1 MGGFCAQLFFHLF
14 VCPGP
19 AGGCQTVGRVP
30 PGAAVSSNIS
40 KQHRRVLSTSRCIA
54 RGGRLVGCTG
64 RAGAAETGEK
74 PAPASSPGRAPA
86 CRLARAQPTQR
97 DCPGRGAPRRRAAAA
112 RAVDRAPGAR
122 PSGGRRFVWLA
133 RCLLAHAVLIAAL
146 TLPARFSAAAPHQFT
161 SADGGYSVTFP
172 AAPQE
177 QMNEDERARTVL
189 NALNYDNG
197 YFAVVHV
204 DARPQA
210 QRRARGKHHQ
220 VHRPVERAGS
230 AAQEEEG
237 RPPRGATNCRPRSSP
252 SKARSWSARGSSSSP
267 AGAPTWSRRS
277 R

>member
-1 MGGFCAQLFFHLF
+1 M
-14 VCPGP
+14 
-19 AGGCQTVGRVP
+19 VGRVP

-204 DARPQA
+204 DNKRDLKLNDELEGNITKFTDQLNAPA
-210 QRRARGKHHQ
+210 QLRRKKKVARRAGRRTAGRG
-220 VHRPVERAGS
+220 VHLRK
-230 AAQEEEG
+230 
-237 RPPRGATNCRPRSSP
+237 RGAGRQGDRHRRRPAHLHGRGVRAEA
-252 SKARSWSARGSSSSP
+252 ARSQG
-267 AGAPTWSRRS
+267 RRRPLYS
-277 R
+277 VLQI